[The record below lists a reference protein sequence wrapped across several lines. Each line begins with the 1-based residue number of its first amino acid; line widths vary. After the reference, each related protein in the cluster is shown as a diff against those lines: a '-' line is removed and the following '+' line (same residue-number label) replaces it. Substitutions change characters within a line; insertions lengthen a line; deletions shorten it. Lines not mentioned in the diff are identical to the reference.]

1 MNCGL
6 QMCDGWES
14 VWVFPHLD
22 NTMMTLKITEDE
34 YKVVVP
40 EDVGFGI
47 TKTEFKDS
55 NQMFEIQ
62 TFENTRYED
71 AKNVLNYVTRT
82 YFKHNKPSFLA
93 TLGAVAYSLN
103 IARLNTPMDH
113 PVTPLIIGSPGS
125 GKTTAVF
132 LALAIA
138 GVKTSIIHPT
148 LTGLM
153 EELSVL
159 DAPLWWEDVENK
171 NGVFEDS
178 TMMVYD
184 KSTKKRSKCSLKART
199 VPICTTNGFFM
210 KEFEGERLQR
220 LMERILIIPFHTNQ
234 QFRDLHDSWKFRDDL
249 VSFLKLAE
257 DLLPI
262 LLRINFD
269 DLTHRDRAAKVLG
282 EFSAIKRSRDIHN
295 YGLLLACMSMLMET
309 IGCSE
314 DYSITMMKRYL
325 AEHLIPYF
333 DKIVPSTQSNQDDEH
348 VTTEEF
354 ENILASLIKPETLH
368 LLKISKVKSCACGT
382 VLQIA
387 LMKIR
392 EKIDFPAE
400 KFIKVVTDQ
409 GLGCNGITFNGEGK
423 PRPKFN
429 GVHIRIGCV
438 PKKLLN
444 GVPRGKNIEESAEVV
459 SSGEKE
465 EEEEET
471 SKANEVVSS
480 GEEEEEEEETS
491 KANEVVSSGD
501 EEEEEEET
509 SKANEVVSSG
519 EEEEEEEETSK
530 ANEVVSSGG
539 RRGDFKSQ

>member
-1 MNCGL
+1 
-6 QMCDGWES
+6 D
-14 VWVFPHLD
+14 
-22 NTMMTLKITEDE
+22 
-34 YKVVVP
+34 
-40 EDVGFGI
+40 
-47 TKTEFKDS
+47 
-55 NQMFEIQ
+55 
-62 TFENTRYED
+62 
-71 AKNVLNYVTRT
+71 
-82 YFKHNKPSFLA
+82 
-93 TLGAVAYSLN
+93 
-103 IARLNTPMDH
+103 
-113 PVTPLIIGSPGS
+113 
-125 GKTTAVF
+125 
-132 LALAIA
+132 
-138 GVKTSIIHPT
+138 PT